1 MKGNSNVM
9 SSLPFTGQQCFFVAI
24 LVFIIVGFQR
34 GWRRELITLIF
45 VLLAVI
51 LVRPGDG
58 LITGLFARI
67 PAMFGYLATGST
79 QPASTATTATSNFLG
94 PWGTLLVFFIVVAIG
109 YVVGNSAFPKPT
121 NPAERFIGIVPSVI
135 SGAFILGYLTM
146 GNFFAKN
153 SQGQS
158 TFAVVV
164 QPPDPTN
171 YVPILFVIA
180 VVAVVIGLIA
190 GRAKKS
196 APPARK

>member
-1 MKGNSNVM
+1 M
-9 SSLPFTGQQCFFVAI
+9 SSLPFTASQCFFVAI

-34 GWRRELITLIF
+34 GWRRELITLVF

-51 LVRPGDG
+51 LIRPSSDG
-58 LITGLFARI
+58 GVIAGLFARI
-67 PAMFGYLATGST
+67 PALFSYLFTGST
-79 QPASTATTATSNFLG
+79 ETGSTGSAISNNFFS
-94 PWGTLLVFFIVVAIG
+94 PWGTLLIFAIVVAIG
-109 YVVGNSAFPKPT
+109 YIVGNRAFPKPT
-121 NPAERFIGIVPSVI
+121 TPTERFIGIVPALL
-135 SGAFILGYLTM
+135 SGAFILGYLTT

-158 TFAVVV
+158 FFSVVV

-180 VVAVVIGLIA
+180 LVSVVVGLIA

-196 APPARK
+196 APPAKK